1 MFSDPAAL
9 SELNAITH
17 SFVNEEIKR
26 RLRSH
31 AMQGGTLAA
40 IDAIALFESGAD
52 RLCTETFGVIAP
64 RELREARIMAREGI
78 SREYARLRIEAQ
90 QPDEYYVE
98 RCTGIL
104 ENSGT
109 KAEFAAKCT
118 AAFTE
123 VINDGR
129 KEGLPQGTLL

>member
-1 MFSDPAAL
+1 
-9 SELNAITH
+9 
-17 SFVNEEIKR
+17 
-26 RLRSH
+26 
-31 AMQGGTLAA
+31 
-40 IDAIALFESGAD
+40 
-52 RLCTETFGVIAP
+52 
-64 RELREARIMAREGI
+64 MAREGI
-78 SREYARLRIEAQ
+78 SRDYARLRIDAQ
-90 QPDEYYVE
+90 QPDEYYIE

-123 VINDGR
+123 VIENGR